1 VTYAKNEPLNC
12 FPSRVDWEQVK
23 IRENAGGKPVYG
35 YRSDSLKYREQ
46 YLELLA
52 GRDLPPPPI
61 TTSRDPLPR
70 EVPAPV
76 TLLAAHGGEHA
87 WQYRIQ
93 YSRGYAVKYR
103 GAWQQEELFAVRF
116 MRLDGFG
123 AFAVYRSIAGRETW
137 TWRDV
142 WMWGVTLLPFGQ
154 GGVTDLKEWL
164 TAKGEQPDSWYGEIS
179 KRVAEQEE
187 RTKLRDRFRPEV
199 KQAVNS
205 FTRRYSGVAWPALL
219 AAACVETEE
228 IRKGAEDLLYTLED
242 VVKFV
247 SAAPRAASGKREVG

>member
-1 VTYAKNEPLNC
+1 VRYAYVPESEAGEAEYR
-12 FPSRVDWEQVK
+12 SRVL
-23 IRENAGGKPVYG
+23 P
-35 YRSDSLKYREQ
+35 
-46 YLELLA
+46 
-52 GRDLPPPPI
+52 RDLPPPPI

-70 EVPAPV
+70 EVPPPV
-76 TLLAAHGGEHA
+76 LALAAYGNAQGWLH
-87 WQYRIQ
+87 RIQ
-93 YSRGYAVKYR
+93 YSRGYAAKYR
-103 GAWQQEELFAVRF
+103 GAWQEEELFAVRF
-116 MRLDGFG
+116 MRMNSFG

-142 WMWGVTLLPFGQ
+142 WMWGITLLPFGQ

-164 TAKGEQPDSWYGEIS
+164 AAKGEQPDSWYGDIS
-179 KRVAEQEE
+179 ERVAEQEE
-187 RTKLRDRFRPEV
+187 RTKRRDRFRPEV

-219 AAACVETEE
+219 AAASVETEE

-247 SAAPRAASGKREVG
+247 SAAPRAATGKREVG